1 MIKRILA
8 VVALLMSTFAF
19 AQETTLN
26 CNAISTFPTAVVLY
40 GTTPKCVAGCPTVQ
54 PPLCADVDGIFSP
67 VLPKNQKAIGDYTSV
82 TCSDITTFP
91 LVTKLDGKE
100 YRKCVQKCQA
110 VRPPHCVDYNSELR

>member
-8 VVALLMSTFAF
+8 VAALMMSATVF
-19 AQETTLN
+19 AQEPVVN
-26 CNAISTFPTAVVLY
+26 CNVIGTFPTAVVLY
-40 GTTPKCVAGCPTVQ
+40 GTTPKCVAGCPTVR
-54 PPLCADVDGIFSP
+54 PPQCADVDSVFPI
-67 VLPKNQKAIGDYTSV
+67 VLPKNQKAVGDYTNV

-91 LVTKLDGKE
+91 LVTKLGGNE